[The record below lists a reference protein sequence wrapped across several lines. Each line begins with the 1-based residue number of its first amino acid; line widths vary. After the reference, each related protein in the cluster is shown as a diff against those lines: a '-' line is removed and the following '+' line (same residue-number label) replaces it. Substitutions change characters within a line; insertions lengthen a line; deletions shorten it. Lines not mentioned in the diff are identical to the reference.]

1 MIELDL
7 YELAKRAPE
16 DFKGFW
22 KEMRKELNIN
32 EEYKDIFENVF
43 CHGFCKALDEIVGII
58 ARETIKPQAVC

>member
-16 DFKGFW
+16 DFKRFW
-22 KEMRKELNIN
+22 EMMQKELNISD
-32 EEYKDIFENVF
+32 EYRDIFENVF

-58 ARETIKPQAVC
+58 ERDRIKPQAVC